1 MGNTVILNYEHPD
14 FKNMTHEEKLF
25 NEVCERC
32 ESYGVNFTCED
43 MIECP
48 AYKLYEMAKANKKTI
63 HKKDTQET
71 N

>member
-1 MGNTVILNYEHPD
+1 
-14 FKNMTHEEKLF
+14 MTHEEKLF

-43 MIECP
+43 MIICP